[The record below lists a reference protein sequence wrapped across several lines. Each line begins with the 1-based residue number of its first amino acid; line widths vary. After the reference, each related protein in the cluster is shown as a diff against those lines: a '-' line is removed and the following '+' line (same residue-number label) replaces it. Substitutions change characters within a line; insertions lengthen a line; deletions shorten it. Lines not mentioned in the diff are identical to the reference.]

1 MNSPKTTSPPYTQGP
16 DEVEHDGD
24 DERDAAVTIATE
36 RLPEKNDSASGSLV
50 SLKRL

>member
-1 MNSPKTTSPPYTQGP
+1 MATTS
-16 DEVEHDGD
+16 EK
-24 DERDAAVTIATE
+24 AAVTIATE